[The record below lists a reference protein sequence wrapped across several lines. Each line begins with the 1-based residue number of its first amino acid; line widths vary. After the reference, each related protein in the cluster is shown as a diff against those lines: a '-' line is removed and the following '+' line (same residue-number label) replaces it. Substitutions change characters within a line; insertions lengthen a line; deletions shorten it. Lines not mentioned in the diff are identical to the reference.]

1 MIDDLNDSKSYI
13 RLFYILKYLDLG
25 NNYHKKFTDNFAE
38 KLLLNYLDVYRH
50 HIYYG
55 PAKSKSTLRNFYNKE
70 LINAIRGYINKKAPY
85 LRDDQFLIS
94 EYGEYKVISHLK
106 LGPDFSAIEKNQ
118 SKNSKGFFD
127 VYIRIKDFSE
137 EESDPTVQF
146 SVDINLY
153 ELLSRLR
160 AGYRPNKN
168 DRSVVVM
175 LNEIVNRLFNFA
187 NKSNQINF
195 KSISNEIKFIR
206 EDDCIEVE
214 Y

>member
-1 MIDDLNDSKSYI
+1 ML
-13 RLFYILKYLDLG
+13 ILQS
-25 NNYHKKFTDNFAE
+25 A
-38 KLLLNYLDVYRH
+38 
-50 HIYYG
+50 
-55 PAKSKSTLRNFYNKE
+55 LRNFYSKE

-85 LRDDQFLIS
+85 LEDDQFLIA
-94 EYGEYKVISHLK
+94 EYDEYKVISHLK
-106 LGPDFSAIEKNQ
+106 LGPDFSSIEKKQ
-118 SKNSKGFFD
+118 SKNVNACFD

-137 EESDPTVQF
+137 TDSDPTVEF

-175 LNEIVNRLFNFA
+175 LNEIVNRLLNFA

-195 KSISNEIKFIR
+195 KSSSNEIKFIR
-206 EDDCIEVE
+206 EDDCIEVG